1 MHVDSAYSEALKLEA
16 LELYNLQ
23 LDDQNHCVLT
33 KDKRLLSSYYPGH
46 EIFEWEN
53 CYLVIT
59 SEPPQIT
66 KPVTEYL
73 VISSKSHD
81 STNGPRGTKHV
92 FTSIVSP
99 IRKG

>member
-73 VISSKSHD
+73 VISSEK
-81 STNGPRGTKHV
+81 PRFNKWSKRHKTRIY
-92 FTSIVSP
+92 FYRFSN
-99 IRKG
+99 